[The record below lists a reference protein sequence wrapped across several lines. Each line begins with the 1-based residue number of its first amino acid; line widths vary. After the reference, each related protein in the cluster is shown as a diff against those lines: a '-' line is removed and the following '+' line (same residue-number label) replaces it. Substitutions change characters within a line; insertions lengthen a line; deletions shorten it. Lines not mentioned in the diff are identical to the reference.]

1 MNDNLIQSLWNR
13 GKEKEPKMSPQEIE
27 SILHKSVK
35 RAWTDLRRLVWFYL
49 AMMAATL
56 VVNGMNIAV
65 YRSNPPWL
73 GAHVALT
80 VLVLGF
86 LGFGA
91 HLIGEMRRL
100 DNLAEG
106 LGVLVRR
113 QLRFFKT
120 KYQVWLGIVTL
131 AIWLLGF
138 AVSLYLYNQDGQYRI
153 HKDLFLAV
161 FVVAQILITYVI
173 VRVAHYPVSR
183 RILAALRDVEAQ
195 AAEQTRSFEKSQ
207 KYRNLMYALAFV
219 LGVAFFVGLLLHYLA
234 GKGN

>member
-1 MNDNLIQSLWNR
+1 MNNDLIQSLWNR
-13 GKEKEPKMSPQEIE
+13 GKGKEPKMSTQQIE
-27 SILHKSVK
+27 DILHKSVK
-35 RAWTDLRRLVWFYL
+35 RAWTDLRRLVWCYL
-49 AMMAATL
+49 AVLAAVL

-65 YRSNPPWL
+65 YHSNPAWL
-73 GAHVALT
+73 GVHVALT

-106 LGVLVRR
+106 LAELVRR
-113 QLRFFKT
+113 QLHFFKT

-131 AIWLLGF
+131 GIWLLGF
-138 AVSLYLYNQDGQYRI
+138 AVSLYMYNQDGDYRI
-153 HKDLFLAV
+153 RKDLFLVV
-161 FVVAQILITYVI
+161 FVVVQILITYAI

-195 AAEQTRSFEKSQ
+195 ATEQTRSFEKSQ
-207 KYRNLMYALAFV
+207 KFRILMYALAV
-219 LGVAFFVGLLLHYLA
+219 ILGLALFIGGLLHYLA